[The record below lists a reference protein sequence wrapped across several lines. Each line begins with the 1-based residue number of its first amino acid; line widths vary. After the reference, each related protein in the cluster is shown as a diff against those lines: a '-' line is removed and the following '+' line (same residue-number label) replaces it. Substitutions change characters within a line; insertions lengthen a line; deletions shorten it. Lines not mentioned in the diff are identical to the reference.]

1 MTVLS
6 PDPTPEEVGKRIRIQ
21 VERYNFTVPKAA
33 MACNLSQATF
43 EGYLY
48 GKNMPGGVA
57 LTGLARGLRCSADW
71 LLTGEGTV

>member
-1 MTVLS
+1 MTEKTT
-6 PDPTPEEVGKRIRIQ
+6 PTPEEVGKRIRIQ
-21 VERYNFTVPKAA
+21 VERYNYTVPKAA

-43 EGYLY
+43 EAYLY